1 MLWLE
6 PVWDPHK
13 LVMKAGRL
21 AEVPPLSG
29 RINRPP
35 PCPRPH
41 SEPRC
46 SAPASP
52 LSVRRRVARVGT
64 SLLDFL
70 GLPVWGIQI
79 PTRLEGPTLVLAGSI
94 STGDLV
100 LSYHMV
106 CLTHENP
113 PWLSLPRRDPISG
126 RWYNRLD
133 GDAMTAWFV
142 VTGRQSDGT
151 RFRSTPRSK
160 EEAEVLMKSLRAEAS
175 DRKAKLIAKKSG
187 NPVVS
192 RQDRG
197 LQSDIRIEPA
207 AAPIERVFDVV
218 E

>member
-1 MLWLE
+1 
-6 PVWDPHK
+6 
-13 LVMKAGRL
+13 
-21 AEVPPLSG
+21 
-29 RINRPP
+29 
-35 PCPRPH
+35 
-41 SEPRC
+41 
-46 SAPASP
+46 
-52 LSVRRRVARVGT
+52 
-64 SLLDFL
+64 
-70 GLPVWGIQI
+70 
-79 PTRLEGPTLVLAGSI
+79 
-94 STGDLV
+94 
-100 LSYHMV
+100 
-106 CLTHENP
+106 
-113 PWLSLPRRDPISG
+113 
-126 RWYNRLD
+126 
-133 GDAMTAWFV
+133 MTAWFV